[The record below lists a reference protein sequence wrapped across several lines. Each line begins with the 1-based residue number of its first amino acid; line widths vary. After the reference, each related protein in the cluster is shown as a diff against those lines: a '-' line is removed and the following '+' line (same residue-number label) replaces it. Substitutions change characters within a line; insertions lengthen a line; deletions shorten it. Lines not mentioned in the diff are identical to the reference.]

1 MSKPNADDLS
11 GTDFPVC
18 PHCGYED
25 QDAWEMDLDEDFTDG
40 YECASCEG
48 AMLIKRNV
56 YVTYTTAEA
65 KREEV

>member
-1 MSKPNADDLS
+1 MSKPNADDLLE
-11 GTDFPVC
+11 TIWPIC
-18 PHCGYED
+18 PHCGFEKR
-25 QDAWEMDLDEDFTDG
+25 DAWELELDEYFTDG
-40 YECASCEG
+40 WECGSCLR